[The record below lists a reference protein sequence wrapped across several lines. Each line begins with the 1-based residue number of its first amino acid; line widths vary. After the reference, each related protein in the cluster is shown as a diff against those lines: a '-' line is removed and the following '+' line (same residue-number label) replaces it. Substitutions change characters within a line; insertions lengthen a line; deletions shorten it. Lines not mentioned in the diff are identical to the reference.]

1 MEKRPLGVKAYVPPR
16 YKLNRQKVTIKLF
29 REFLIKNGIKLDYLY
44 YRSRTIDNLIKDNS
58 PRDISDLF
66 IIFSVGSGM
75 SLTLSQLWR
84 FYVYEHLFLYK
95 VDVRQTLKDILK
107 ASIRNN
113 GMRED
118 KRLKRLFAKHKIGG
132 YHRREQNNINGHN

>member
-1 MEKRPLGVKAYVPPR
+1 MERKPLALGVKAYVPPR
-16 YKLNRQKVTIKLF
+16 YKLNRQKVIKLF

-44 YRSRTIDNLIKDNS
+44 YRSRSVDYLIKDNNS
-58 PRDISDLF
+58 PRNISDLF
-66 IIFSVGSGM
+66 IRFSPRDEM
-75 SLTLSQLWR
+75 SLILSQLWR

-132 YHRREQNNINGHN
+132 YHRREQII